1 MLNKLSC
8 LAATFL
14 VYDEHEPFDRVV
26 QASSLYRISVSTT
39 RAASSSLRRGARGA
53 ARRASSAN
61 RSHPPPDH
69 AAAAASRFVC
79 ATGGAREPEAPRS

>member
-14 VYDEHEPFDRVV
+14 IYDEHEPFDRVV

-39 RAASSSLRRGARGA
+39 RAASSTIHPGTVFTASKRRDQ
-53 ARRASSAN
+53 
-61 RSHPPPDH
+61 SHGGLLLSPE
-69 AAAAASRFVC
+69 AGAAASASKRQ
-79 ATGGAREPEAPRS
+79 